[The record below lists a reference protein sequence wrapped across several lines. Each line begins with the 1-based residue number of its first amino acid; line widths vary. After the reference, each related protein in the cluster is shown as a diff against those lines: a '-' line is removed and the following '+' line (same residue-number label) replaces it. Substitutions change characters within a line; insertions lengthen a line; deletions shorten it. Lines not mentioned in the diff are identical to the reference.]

1 MEGKWQRRGKV
12 RVKSE
17 DSWTPG
23 LATRRREPIK
33 KRKKRERVREE
44 LSWSYVYVWKNEN
57 RANRQ
62 RERVCVCV
70 GASP

>member
-33 KRKKRERVREE
+33 KKEERESERGVIME
-44 LSWSYVYVWKNEN
+44 L
-57 RANRQ
+57 
-62 RERVCVCV
+62 CVCV
-70 GASP
+70 EKRKQSK